1 MHPKVSMEGD
11 FVVRLGEYA
20 KEMFFIREGE
30 VEVLSSDNE
39 SQLAILR
46 EGSYF
51 GEVGLLLTQKRSVSV
66 RALTLCLFE
75 VIHQDDL
82 NRVLEEFPQQ
92 KEVLLKVA
100 HQRAAV
106 CSTAD
111 LELSEDANV
120 SQNLLK

>member
-75 VIHQDDL
+75 VINQDDL
-82 NRVLEEFPQQ
+82 NRVLEEF
-92 KEVLLKVA
+92 
-100 HQRAAV
+100 
-106 CSTAD
+106 
-111 LELSEDANV
+111 N
-120 SQNLLK
+120 